1 MIKNTDKLIMLMDEI
16 AVAKSRLQPHDTG
29 HIHTSISWLQH
40 RVEEVKKEL
49 ETDYV
54 DVNDKRV
61 RLNRNLWD
69 AAYEDGTIKG
79 V

>member
-1 MIKNTDKLIMLMDEI
+1 MDEI
-16 AVAKSRLQPHDTG
+16 AIAKSRLQPHDTG
-29 HIHTSISWLQH
+29 HIYTSISWLQQ

-54 DVNDKRV
+54 DINDNQVRVNKS
-61 RLNRNLWD
+61 LWD
-69 AAYEDGTIKG
+69 VAHEDGTLSS